1 MGNLGHR
8 IFGLRRTLARFLFFV
23 KGRDVRLS
31 CAHVLGYLNQYS
43 FIQLHFIAILD
54 FIGGSPVVVTYK
66 IALVII
72 DHDTFVELMIS

>member
-1 MGNLGHR
+1 MRHR
-8 IFGLRRTLARFLFFV
+8 VFILRRTLARYLFFV

-31 CAHVLGYLNQYS
+31 CPHVLGDLNQYS
-43 FIQLHFIAILD
+43 FVQLHFIAILD

-66 IALVII
+66 ITLVIV

>member
-1 MGNLGHR
+1 MGHR

-31 CAHVLGYLNQYS
+31 CAHVLSYLNQYS
-43 FIQLHFIAILD
+43 LVQLHFIAILD
-54 FIGGSPVVVTYK
+54 FIRGSPVVVTYK
-66 IALVII
+66 ITLVIV